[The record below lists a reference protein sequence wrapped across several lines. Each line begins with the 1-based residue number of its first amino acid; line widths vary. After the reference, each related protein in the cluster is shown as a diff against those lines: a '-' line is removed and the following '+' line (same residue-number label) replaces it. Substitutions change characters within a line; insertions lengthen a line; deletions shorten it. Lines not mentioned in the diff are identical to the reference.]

1 VSCIAHYRKARRQ
14 YTDNVK
20 TNDNSDAGLARIRH
34 LEEQLAHTRVNSG
47 RHREFAKAIR
57 IEADLYRKSL
67 DTAQAARQF
76 DARPALPV
84 TGRASR
90 PGVPLK
96 SRSLQ

>member
-1 VSCIAHYRKARRQ
+1 MCCIAHHKKARGQ

-20 TNDNSDAGLARIRH
+20 TTDNTDAGLARIRH
-34 LEEQLAHTRVNSG
+34 LEEQLARTRVNSG

-76 DARPALPV
+76 GAKPALPV
-84 TGRASR
+84 TSRAAR
-90 PGVPLK
+90 LGVPVK
-96 SRSLQ
+96 SRGLH